1 MHKMIILFLLIG
13 AMCVSCF
20 ACSDFREPV
29 PEETPESTSSAEP
42 TPTVES
48 TPKST
53 HSPTQGTSP
62 IPSATGTGTVV
73 QATTYDADT
82 LYAASKVQGRV
93 LVYDYL
99 NRRKQERRGISLD
112 YTASSIEFT
121 ARCEGSVSINLCGI
135 PKGTAA
141 APIIYVNFYVD
152 GKLLPS
158 RSASGIRTEQ
168 DFVLAENLMAG
179 THTFK
184 IERQN
189 EAEKGVLYVNSVTL
203 QGTLGKKPANSKLY
217 IEFIGDSITTGYGN
231 LYPNLIGD
239 VKPSKEEASSC
250 YQDGTQAYAY
260 LTAKKLG
267 ADYSIVA
274 QQGIGASV
282 GWQPHTMLQTYTE
295 TCYQTDKHTSWNF
308 ARQPDLIVINLG
320 TNDLGCPATTGAAA
334 VQKGFVDLL
343 KLVRSKNPNAKILW
357 VYGAMDTSGAPVVE
371 AAVKEA
377 GGSSKGF
384 YAYTK
389 LKPNNQGGVGHPVV
403 SAHEKNANLLVAE
416 IKRLLN
422 L

>member
-1 MHKMIILFLLIG
+1 MCKMIILFTLIG

-20 ACSDFREPV
+20 ACADSRESI
-29 PEETPESTSSAEP
+29 PEGTPGTTSSAEP
-42 TPTVES
+42 TS
-48 TPKST
+48 TLDDTSVST
-53 HSPTQGTSP
+53 HSPVQSTGTT
-62 IPSATGTGTVV
+62 PSATPSESEV
-73 QATTYDADT
+73 QATTFDADT

-121 ARCEGSVSINLCGI
+121 AQCEGTVSVNLCGI
-135 PKGTAA
+135 PEGSVA

-152 GKLLPS
+152 GKLLSS
-158 RSASGIRTEQ
+158 RSAGGIRKEL
-168 DFVLAENLMAG
+168 DFVLAENLKAG

-231 LYPNLIGD
+231 LYPDLIGD
-239 VKPSKEEASSC
+239 VHPSKEPASSC

-260 LTAKKLG
+260 LTAKKLR

-274 QQGIGASV
+274 QQGIGVSV
-282 GWQPHTMLQTYTE
+282 GWQPHTMLETYTE

-308 ARQPDLIVINLG
+308 SRQPDLIVINLG
-320 TNDLGCPATTGAAA
+320 TNDLGVPHTTGAAA

-357 VYGAMDTSGAPVVE
+357 VYGAMYTSGAPIVE

-389 LKPNNQGGVGHPVV
+389 LQPNNQGGVGHPVV
-403 SAHEKNANLLVAE
+403 AAHEKNADLLAAE
-416 IKRLLN
+416 IRRLLN